1 MENKVSISVIDTNL
15 LAIPAV
21 STKEATLIVENANNT
36 SFVNQGFIFMFMMN
50 KFLCCHQKNQKILL
64 ILCKSKFVAIRIVI
78 VRPVQGY
85 TGKRQ
90 CEYHF
95 VELFSNNKK
104 VELCYSLVVILD
116 GIELCFD

>member
-50 KFLCCHQKNQKILL
+50 KFL
-64 ILCKSKFVAIRIVI
+64 
-78 VRPVQGY
+78 
-85 TGKRQ
+85 
-90 CEYHF
+90 
-95 VELFSNNKK
+95 
-104 VELCYSLVVILD
+104 
-116 GIELCFD
+116 